1 MSIEA
6 LNAVTDKVLAH
17 QRAPTGPLKVI
28 AGAPDHPLVIDDI
41 EIPCYVLEDETRVL
55 SQQGFLEAIGRAPK
69 AKGGQGAQQVDQLPA
84 FVSASN
90 LKPFIHA
97 DFARSTTSIPF
108 QISGGHKAY
117 GYPAQLLPEVCNVYL
132 KAREAGRL
140 LPGQEHIAARAE
152 ILIRGLATIGI
163 IALVDEATGY
173 QHIREERALVTILER
188 FIADDLRPWTKT
200 FPIEFYQE
208 LFRLRGWD
216 GSAAVKRPSV
226 IGHYTNNFVYERI
239 APGVLAELRKRNPTL
254 PQGWRRNRHH
264 QWFTADHGHP
274 KLKEHIAA
282 VIALMRAAPSW
293 NAFKKSIDIAFP
305 QTGHTISMALDDD
318 VK

>member
-6 LNAVTDKVLAH
+6 LNSVTDKVLAH
-17 QRAPTGPLKVI
+17 QRATTGPLKVI
-28 AGAPDHPLVIDDI
+28 AGATDNPLVIGGI

-55 SQQGFLEAIGRAPK
+55 SRGGFLQAIGRSRTSRSR
-69 AKGGQGAQQVDQLPA
+69 GGDGVNTPSFL
-84 FVSASN
+84 SAAN
-90 LKPFIHA
+90 LKPFIHS
-97 DFARSTTSIPF
+97 DITTSSTPIPF
-108 QISGGHKAY
+108 QSPSRGPIAY
-117 GYPAQLLPEVCNVYL
+117 GYPAVLLPQVCEVYL
-132 KAREAGRL
+132 AAREAGVL
-140 LPGQEHIAARAE
+140 LPAQKRVAERAE
-152 ILIRGLATIGI
+152 LLMRALATVGI

-173 QHIREERALVTILER
+173 QRIREERALVTILER

-216 GSAAVKRPSV
+216 GSADVQRPSV

-293 NAFKKSIDIAFP
+293 NAFKKSIDLAFP
-305 QTGHTISMALDDD
+305 KTGHTIPMVLDDD
-318 VK
+318 V